1 MTDTIRPVTDT
12 IRSGEQVLVA
22 LEDGKTFLVRLRAG
36 QRHST
41 HKGVM
46 DHDDVI
52 GRCWGDVLITNTGAS
67 LFLLK
72 PRWIDRMM
80 KVHRRTNIMYPK
92 DAAFLI
98 AALGLQAGANVVE
111 IGSGS
116 GAMTIALSRAVSPG
130 GMVYSY
136 DRRPE
141 FLELARDNTSAAGI
155 AEGLEFGLRE
165 VGDPLEPGVD
175 AVFTDIPEPWAELGA
190 IAEALR
196 GSGRFAAGT
205 PTFNQ
210 AERLAGALPKYGF
223 TMVETVE
230 ILVREILA
238 RPGKTRPGHR
248 MVGHTQLLT
257 TAVKVTAALQD
268 EPASAAVESDSQVVE
283 SPPEADLSG
292 PA

>member
-1 MTDTIRPVTDT
+1 MGDTICPGD
-12 IRSGEQVLVA
+12 QVLVT
-22 LEDGKTFLVRLRAG
+22 LEDGKTFLIRLRAG

-46 DHDDVI
+46 DHDDAI
-52 GRCWGDVLITNTGAS
+52 GRSWGEVLITNTGARI
-67 LFLLK
+67 FLLR

-92 DAAFLI
+92 DASFLI
-98 AALGLQAGANVVE
+98 AALGLRSGARVVE

-116 GAMTIALSRAVSPG
+116 GAMTIALSCAVLPG
-130 GMVYSY
+130 GKVYSY

-141 FLELARDNTSAAGI
+141 FLELARDNTAAAGI
-155 AEGLEFGLRE
+155 EEGLEFRLRE

-175 AVFTDIPEPWAELGA
+175 AVFTDVPEPWAELDA

-210 AERLAGALPKYGF
+210 AERLAGALPGCGF
-223 TMVETVE
+223 AVVETIE

-257 TAVKVTAALQD
+257 TAVKV
-268 EPASAAVESDSQVVE
+268 VESSQGE
-283 SPPEADLSG
+283 SVSSVGGIDGAMADRNSPDG
-292 PA
+292 PAGAVG